1 MSKFVVVKRAPE
13 QLEKGEIV
21 INPPDFIEE
30 IQLNSRRAPRLKQTG
45 VSHLREILNTIAEKY
60 DQEMNTMKFK
70 LVNYEG
76 IAYADDAELNAIIL
90 RILQNERPSVFDSYL
105 DHQIKS
111 RPTNTKLVYFLGS
124 FNSTSPFYKNGL
136 DLLEEKDIES
146 YMTGK
151 PKKVVGKPAITKEEA
166 ENKQ

>member
-1 MSKFVVVKRAPE
+1 MSKFVVVKEAPKK
-13 QLEKGEIV
+13 LEKGEIV
-21 INPPDFIEE
+21 ISPPDFIEE
-30 IQLNSRRAPRLKQTG
+30 IRANSRRAPRLKQTG
-45 VSHLREILNTIAEKY
+45 VNHLREILNTIADKY
-60 DQEMNTMKFK
+60 DNEMNTMKFK

-76 IAYADDAELNAIIL
+76 IAYNDDADLSAIIL
-90 RILQNERPSVFDSYL
+90 RILQDERPSLFDRYL

-111 RPTNTKLVYFLGS
+111 RPINTKLVYYLGS
-124 FNSTSPFYKNGL
+124 FNSTTPFYKNGL

-166 ENKQ
+166 ENN